1 MMNGGDHGVNGVNGG
16 TNQWPNDVGII
27 DMEIYFPS
35 QYVEQSEYE
44 TFKGMVIL
52 ESKVLG
58 YSPPRITSSK

>member
-44 TFKGMVIL
+44 TFKGMIIL
-52 ESKVLG
+52 ESF
-58 YSPPRITSSK
+58 I